1 MPIFQSG
8 QLNTTALVTPDLY
21 VQIVPPTISLL
32 NGVPTNIGG
41 FVGTAQWGPVNSP
54 TKVTS
59 LVDYTRKFGAVMP
72 RKYDLG
78 TALAAATLQGQAGIY
93 TMVRVTDG
101 SDVAATVVVQT
112 NCITL
117 TSKYTGTFG
126 NSIQAAI
133 SPGSAASSFRVT
145 IAAPGLP
152 PEIFD
157 NITGSGNALWVNMA
171 AAINN
176 GQSALRG
183 PSAILVAS
191 AGVGTTAPTTTN
203 YTLASG
209 TDGATTITGSV
220 LLGVDTIPRKGM
232 YALRGQGISVA
243 ALADCDDSTTW
254 ANQVAFGL
262 SEGIYM
268 IGTGPAGDS
277 ISNAV
282 TAKSTAGID
291 SYAFKL
297 MFGDWILFNDLANG
311 QQRLISPQG
320 FVVGE
325 LCNLSPNASTLNSP
339 VMGIIGTQKSIAN
352 QNYSTAEIQTLAS
365 AGIDIITNPIPRGN
379 VFGCR
384 MGRNSS
390 SNPVIRGDNYTRMTN
405 YIAATLNAGMGIFV
419 GQLQSADVRRQA
431 KTTLDAFFANLASQG
446 LIGTADG
453 QTPWQV
459 VLDNS
464 NNPANRV
471 ALGYM
476 QADVKVTYLSVIE
489 YLLLNVEG
497 GQSVQITRTSTNP
510 VNQQF

>member
-1 MPIFQSG
+1 
-8 QLNTTALVTPDLY
+8 
-21 VQIVPPTISLL
+21 
-32 NGVPTNIGG
+32 
-41 FVGTAQWGPVNSP
+41 
-54 TKVTS
+54 
-59 LVDYTRKFGAVMP
+59 
-72 RKYDLG
+72 
-78 TALAAATLQGQAGIY
+78 
-93 TMVRVTDG
+93 
-101 SDVAATVVVQT
+101 
-112 NCITL
+112 
-117 TSKYTGTFG
+117 
-126 NSIQAAI
+126 
-133 SPGSAASSFRVT
+133 
-145 IAAPGLP
+145 
-152 PEIFD
+152 
-157 NITGSGNALWVNMA
+157 
-171 AAINN
+171 
-176 GQSALRG
+176 
-183 PSAILVAS
+183 
-191 AGVGTTAPTTTN
+191 
-203 YTLASG
+203 
-209 TDGATTITGSV
+209 
-220 LLGVDTIPRKGM
+220 M